1 MRIPRKVRH
10 RRRGAVLAT
19 LPARPLFPVRH
30 DVAQQWPAA
39 ASNRPANDR
48 RQQARVEQYFD
59 CTWLSDWSEER
70 SRVSSLSPTGCYIEC
85 RSAVPPEGTPLD
97 AITVALPTGE
107 ITLQGTVVHAI
118 RGVGF
123 AVQFTK
129 VDDDV
134 HARLSALERG
144 DGL

>member
-1 MRIPRKVRH
+1 M
-10 RRRGAVLAT
+10 
-19 LPARPLFPVRH
+19 
-30 DVAQQWPAA
+30 AQQWPAA
-39 ASNRPANDR
+39 ASNRPAKDR
-48 RQQARVEQYFD
+48 RLQSRVEQYFD

-85 RSAVPPEGTPLD
+85 RSAVPPQGTPLA

-123 AVQFTK
+123 AVQFTD
-129 VDDDV
+129 VDEDA
-134 HARLSALERG
+134 HARLSALETGSR
-144 DGL
+144 L